1 MNILLGERVLWTAS
15 LLPQETFMSGSFPQ
29 IVQIPMSLR
38 DTTTN
43 ENELVMGY
51 TVPRSDC
58 AEVGVRLGATSP
70 LQI

>member
-1 MNILLGERVLWTAS
+1 MPGS
-15 LLPQETFMSGSFPQ
+15 LPQNGQ
-29 IVQIPMSLR
+29 ISMSLR

-43 ENELVMGY
+43 ENELAMGY
-51 TVPRSDC
+51 TVARSDC